1 MAAGDRLVTTSFGSV
16 KVQPAPSDDGAYSF
30 NTVVT
35 PTVWSTYGD
44 CFIWTGVDAQSGA
57 DAMVQMYGDKEVV
70 VRIGRR

>member
-1 MAAGDRLVTTSFGSV
+1 M

-35 PTVWSTYGD
+35 LTVWSKFGD
-44 CFIWTGVDAQSGA
+44 SFIWTGVDAQNGA
-57 DAMVQMYGDKEVV
+57 GAMVQMDGDKEVV